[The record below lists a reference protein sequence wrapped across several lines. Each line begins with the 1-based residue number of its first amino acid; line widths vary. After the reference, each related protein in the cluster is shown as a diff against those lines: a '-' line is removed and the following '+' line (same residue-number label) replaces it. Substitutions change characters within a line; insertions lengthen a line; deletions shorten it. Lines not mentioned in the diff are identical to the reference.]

1 MMYIPV
7 RTNLWH
13 GLWLPRPCGSNKV
26 ERRLQMGK
34 QIKSLLKNHERKYN
48 FILHEASVWY
58 EDSIL
63 YQWMPYGVL
72 GPSSAKSNF
81 DIVFYG

>member
-1 MMYIPV
+1 MTLSMV
-7 RTNLWH
+7 AKTLWFKH
-13 GLWLPRPCGSNKV
+13 TKF
-26 ERRLQMGK
+26 ERKLQMGK

-48 FILHEASVWY
+48 FILHEASLWC

-81 DIVFYG
+81 DIVYYG

>member
-1 MMYIPV
+1 
-7 RTNLWH
+7 
-13 GLWLPRPCGSNKV
+13 
-26 ERRLQMGK
+26 MGK